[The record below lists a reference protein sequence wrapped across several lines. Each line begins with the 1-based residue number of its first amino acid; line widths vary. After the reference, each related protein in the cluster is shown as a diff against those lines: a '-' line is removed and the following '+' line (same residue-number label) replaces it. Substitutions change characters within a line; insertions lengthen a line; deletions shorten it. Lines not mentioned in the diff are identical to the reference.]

1 MRKQEPVPE
10 AVLQK
15 FIKAVQDAEQRG
27 ELEGLFERGSPIAH
41 QDIRNALDRVG
52 KRDLLDSFK
61 VGMKLYRSTFLKIY
75 GYELTWSGFAED
87 ALARLEILGCSRA
100 REYYVTIVAAYRYEH
115 EKEMISIA
123 EWYRKE
129 LERSEEPRARQ
140 QETEPRK
147 RKLQLLKKNDELIEQ
162 QLQLLRRKQ
171 REESTGQILKR
182 AR

>member
-1 MRKQEPVPE
+1 MAQEQPS
-10 AVLQK
+10 
-15 FIKAVQDAEQRG
+15 R
-27 ELEGLFERGSPIAH
+27 RS
-41 QDIRNALDRVG
+41 
-52 KRDLLDSFK
+52 LLDSFK
-61 VGMKLYRSTFLKIY
+61 PNMKLHKSLIMKIY
-75 GYELTWSGFAED
+75 GYELTWPGFAED
-87 ALARLEILGCSRA
+87 ALNRLEMLGCSKA
-100 REYYVTIVAAYRYEH
+100 REYYTCTVAEYEYKH
-115 EKEMISIA
+115 EKEMISVA

>member
-1 MRKQEPVPE
+1 MWKREPVPE

-15 FIKAVQDAEQRG
+15 FIKDVQDAEQRG

-41 QDIRNALDRVG
+41 QDIRSAPDRVG

-87 ALARLEILGCSRA
+87 ALNRLEMLGCSKA
-100 REYYVTIVAAYRYEH
+100 REYYTCTVAEYEYKH
-115 EKEMISIA
+115 EKEMISVA

-129 LERSEEPRARQ
+129 LERSEEQRARQ
-140 QETEPRK
+140 QETEQRK
-147 RKLQLLKKNDELIEQ
+147 NKLQLLKKNDELIEQ
-162 QLQLLRRKQ
+162 QLQLLREKQ